1 MPTLGSTMHEQ
12 HEHLPDDMLIAGL
25 DGELT
30 DDRLVAY
37 ARGVASCTVCARRA
51 AQLGRASEGARG
63 LLRGEA
69 PDGVPGQHERARAR
83 LNAALR
89 VGSPGG
95 AHTWTAW
102 FPEGAGPGFRWALAA
117 AALLLVTVGG
127 ALQLR
132 GPADDEAAVRA
143 ALPQSSLTPG
153 AWSSVRPDELCATE
167 TITPP
172 IPASVRDQVLSSYGM
187 ERVPPDQY
195 ELDYLVTPELG
206 GVPDPQN
213 LWPQPYMAEPWN
225 ALVKDELE
233 RLLSSMVCSGR
244 LDLRVAQTD
253 MAQDWVAAY
262 RKYFKTRDPLRTH
275 VGGPPD
281 FIAASTSR

>member
-1 MPTLGSTMHEQ
+1 MHEH

-25 DGELT
+25 DGELGG
-30 DDRLVAY
+30 DRLASYVH
-37 ARGVASCTVCARRA
+37 GVASCAACARRA
-51 AQLGRASEGARG
+51 AQLAQASDGARS
-63 LLRGEA
+63 LLRGEVH
-69 PDGVPGQHERARAR
+69 DVVPGPHERARAR
-83 LNAALR
+83 LSAALR
-89 VGSPGG
+89 EASTEGDH
-95 AHTWTAW
+95 AWAAW
-102 FPEGAGPGFRWALAA
+102 FPEGAGPAFRWALAA
-117 AALLLVTVGG
+117 AALFLVTVSG
-127 ALQLR
+127 ALLLR
-132 GPADDEAAVRA
+132 EPADEEAAVRA

-167 TITPP
+167 TSTPP
-172 IPASVRDQVLSSYGM
+172 IPASVRDQVLASYGM

-206 GVPDPQN
+206 GVPDPHN

-275 VGGPPD
+275 VGGRPD